1 MKTKTKNL
9 IVLIELEDGSVHQ
22 VIMTEVQKNAV
33 KAVLQSTGTVQVSSQ
48 PLDLKIERQE

>member
-1 MKTKTKNL
+1 MQTKTKNL
-9 IVLIELEDGSVHQ
+9 IILLELEDGSVHQ
-22 VIMTEVQKNAV
+22 VIMTEVQRNTV